1 MLAGSL
7 DVETSLLVIPSF
19 RTLSGCVLVF
29 VETVLQ
35 DLRSIKIFLA
45 PLQTS
50 VDRTLLS
57 SQPDEHFLAETDVFR
72 SMEMTLRLTN
82 STLKRN
88 VCQALTISSGWNVA
102 TAIMTFS

>member
-57 SQPDEHFLAETDVFR
+57 SQPDEHLCLPLDGDDASPYKLDA
-72 SMEMTLRLTN
+72 
-82 STLKRN
+82 
-88 VCQALTISSGWNVA
+88 QALGDLQEA
-102 TAIMTFS
+102 EAEAIAERCETYARL